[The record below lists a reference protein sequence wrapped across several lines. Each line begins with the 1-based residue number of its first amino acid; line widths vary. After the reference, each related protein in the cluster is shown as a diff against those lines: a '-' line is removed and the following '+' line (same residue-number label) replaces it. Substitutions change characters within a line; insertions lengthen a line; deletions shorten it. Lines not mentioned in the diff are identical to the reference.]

1 MLDHA
6 SVDLQHIL
14 TTKLAETW
22 NLRVNAVVKKMLPSL
37 ELRVSIFFYRI
48 LRKSTFKVFRNNYEK
63 EKNTPENQRIPEIL
77 QLLPTDTV

>member
-37 ELRVSIFFYRI
+37 ELRVSIFFLQDI
-48 LRKSTFKVFRNNYEK
+48 K
-63 EKNTPENQRIPEIL
+63 EIDI
-77 QLLPTDTV
+77 